1 MFIFFVR
8 RSGAGHYYNKFPFRF
23 VHGKVRNQFFDCSP
37 ACLLETFREF
47 ARKGSPP
54 FFSEEF
60 SQLRQ
65 CFKQKRS
72 VGSPDTTSAGTKAV
86 APGRHSTS
94 AP

>member
-65 CFKQKRS
+65 CFKNP
-72 VGSPDTTSAGTKAV
+72 VGRFVEDD
-86 APGRHSTS
+86 APFFGG
-94 AP
+94 